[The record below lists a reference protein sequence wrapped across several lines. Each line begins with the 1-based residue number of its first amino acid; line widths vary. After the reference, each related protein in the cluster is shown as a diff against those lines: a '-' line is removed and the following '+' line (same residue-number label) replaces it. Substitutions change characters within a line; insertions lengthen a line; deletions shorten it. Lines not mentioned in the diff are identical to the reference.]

1 MVPPP
6 KAVTNATTMQPIK
19 SISLVPAEMHPE
31 MALENVPMKS
41 AAVVIGE
48 SMAPSDMVGMRPP
61 RSCSSGS
68 GCKTTMLPR
77 LSDSLLVSARPRQ
90 LVSASRCRLSVV
102 LKLQG

>member
-31 MALENVPMKS
+31 MALANVPRKS

-48 SMAPSDMVGMRPP
+48 SMALSDMVGMRPP

-68 GCKTTMLPR
+68 GCSTTMLSR
-77 LSDSLLVSARPRQ
+77 LCGVPQAATLAATKRSS
-90 LVSASRCRLSVV
+90 
-102 LKLQG
+102 LKLADRHKSN